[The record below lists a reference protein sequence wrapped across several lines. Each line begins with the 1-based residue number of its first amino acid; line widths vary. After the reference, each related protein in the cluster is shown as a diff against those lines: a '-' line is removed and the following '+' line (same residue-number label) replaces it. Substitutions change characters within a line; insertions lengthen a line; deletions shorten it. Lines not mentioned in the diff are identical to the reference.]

1 MVDVLVTAKA
11 PWYAPS
17 RLRVLFTQARRLP
30 LIPIGLILVL
40 LVIPAAFADVI
51 APHDPT
57 AGGLSQRY
65 IPPVWEAGGTS
76 NHILGTDRIGRD
88 VLSRII
94 HGSRVSVKVSIIGIF
109 LGGAIG
115 ITLGLMAGYFGGK
128 LDMVVMRLVDIT
140 LSIPSIL
147 FALVLAAAIGA
158 GLTTVLIVIGYILW
172 AYYARQVRG
181 EVLSIRESDY
191 IARAQVTGAS
201 HARIIYRH
209 VFPNVI
215 NTIIVLATLQV
226 GFVILLEASLSFL
239 GVGIQRPE
247 PAWGLMVADGREVIV
262 SFWWVSLFPGLAIML
277 TVLSLNLLGDWL
289 RDRLDPK
296 LKQL

>member
-1 MVDVLVTAKA
+1 MVDVLVEAKA

-17 RLRVLFTQARRLP
+17 RLRIGFAQARRLP
-30 LIPIGLILVL
+30 LIPIALILVL
-40 LVIPAAFADVI
+40 LIIPAAFADVI

-65 IPPVWEAGGTS
+65 IPPVWEEGGTS
-76 NHILGTDRIGRD
+76 DHILGTDRVGRD
-88 VLSRII
+88 VFSRII
-94 HGSRVSVKVSIIGIF
+94 HGSRVSVVVSLIGIV
-109 LGGAIG
+109 LGGVIG
-115 ITLGLMAGYFGGK
+115 VALGLMAGYFSGK
-128 LDMVVMRLVDIT
+128 LDLLVMRLVDIT

-172 AYYARQVRG
+172 AYYARQIRG
-181 EVLSIRESDY
+181 EVLAIRESDF
-191 IARAQVTGAS
+191 ISRARVTGAS
-201 HARIIYRH
+201 HARIIFRH

-239 GVGIQRPE
+239 GVGLQRPS

-277 TVLSLNLLGDWL
+277 TVLSLNLMGDWL

-296 LKQL
+296 LRQI

>member
-11 PWYAPS
+11 PWYTPS
-17 RLRVLFTQARRLP
+17 RLRVGFTQARRLP
-30 LIPIGLILVL
+30 LIPIALILLL

-51 APHDPT
+51 APHDPK

-65 IPPVWEAGGTS
+65 IPPVWEEGGSS

-88 VLSRII
+88 VFSRII
-94 HGSRVSVKVSIIGIF
+94 HGSRVSVVVSLIGIF
-109 LGGAIG
+109 GGGLIG
-115 ITLGLMAGYFGGK
+115 VTLGMMAGYFGGR
-128 LDMVVMRLVDIT
+128 LDLLVMRLVDIT

-158 GLTTVLIVIGYILW
+158 GLFTVLIVIGYILW
-172 AYYARQVRG
+172 AYYARQIRG

-191 IARAQVTGAS
+191 ISRARVTGAS
-201 HARIIYRH
+201 HARIIVRH

-239 GVGIQRPE
+239 GVGLQRPS

-289 RDRLDPK
+289 RDKLDPK
-296 LKQL
+296 LRQI

>member
-30 LIPIGLILVL
+30 LIPIVLIFVL

>member
-1 MVDVLVTAKA
+1 VDVLVTAKA

-76 NHILGTDRIGRD
+76 SHILGTDRIGRD

-128 LDMVVMRLVDIT
+128 LDLVVMRLVDIT

-191 IARAQVTGAS
+191 IARARVTGAS
-201 HARIIYRH
+201 HTRIIYRH

>member
-76 NHILGTDRIGRD
+76 THILGTDRIGRD

-128 LDMVVMRLVDIT
+128 RDMVVMRLVDIT

-191 IARAQVTGAS
+191 IARARVTGAS
-201 HARIIYRH
+201 HSRIIYRH

>member
-1 MVDVLVTAKA
+1 MADILVTAKA

-17 RLRVLFTQARRLP
+17 RLRASFTVARRLP
-30 LIPIGLILVL
+30 LIPIALILIL
-40 LVIPAAFADVI
+40 LVIPAAFAEII
-51 APHDPT
+51 APQDPRD
-57 AGGLSQRY
+57 GGLSKRY
-65 IPPVWEAGGTS
+65 IPPAWQEGGS
-76 NHILGTDRIGRD
+76 SDNILGTDRMGRD
-88 VLSRII
+88 VFSRII
-94 HGSRVSVKVSIIGIF
+94 YGSRVSVVVSLIGI
-109 LGGAIG
+109 LGGGLIG
-115 ITLGLMAGYFGGK
+115 VTLGLAAGYFGGK
-128 LDMVVMRLVDIT
+128 LDLLVMRLVDIT

-147 FALVLAAAIGA
+147 FALVLAAAVGS
-158 GLTTVLIVIGYILW
+158 GLFTVLIVIGYILW

-181 EVLSIRESDY
+181 EVLAIRESDY
-191 IARAQVTGAS
+191 ISRARVTGAS
-201 HARIIYRH
+201 HGRILLRH
-209 VFPNVI
+209 IFPNVI

-239 GVGIQRPE
+239 GVGLQRPS

-262 SFWWVSLFPGLAIML
+262 SYWWVSLFPGLAIML

>member
-11 PWYAPS
+11 PWYAAS
-17 RLRVLFTQARRLP
+17 RLRAGFTQARRLP
-30 LIPIGLILVL
+30 LIPIVLILLL
-40 LVIPAAFADVI
+40 LVIPAAFADLI
-51 APHDPT
+51 SPHDPR
-57 AGGLSQRY
+57 AGGLSNRY
-65 IPPVWEAGGTS
+65 VPPAWEDGGTS
-76 NHILGTDRIGRD
+76 KHILGTDRIGRD

-128 LDMVVMRLVDIT
+128 LDMIVMRLVDIT

-191 IARAQVTGAS
+191 IARARITGAS
-201 HARIIYRH
+201 HVRIIYRH

>member
-17 RLRVLFTQARRLP
+17 SLRALFTQARRLP
-30 LIPIGLILVL
+30 LIPIVLILVL

-76 NHILGTDRIGRD
+76 SHILGTDRIGRD

-94 HGSRVSVKVSIIGIF
+94 YGSRVSVKVSIIGIF

-191 IARAQVTGAS
+191 IARARVTGAS
-201 HARIIYRH
+201 HTRIIYRH

>member
-1 MVDVLVTAKA
+1 MDTLITAKA
-11 PWYAPS
+11 PWYAPGS
-17 RLRVLFTQARRLP
+17 LRIGFRRARRLP
-30 LIPIGLILVL
+30 LIPITLIFVL
-40 LVIPAAFADVI
+40 LVIPAAFADLI
-51 APHDPT
+51 APHSPT

-65 IPPVWEAGGTS
+65 LPPVWDGGTS
-76 NHILGTDRIGRD
+76 EHILGTDRIGRD

-94 HGSRVSVKVSIIGIF
+94 HGSRVSVKVSVIGIF
-109 LGGAIG
+109 LGGVIG
-115 ITLGLMAGYFGGK
+115 VTLGLAAGYFGGT
-128 LDMVVMRLVDIT
+128 LDLVVMRLVDIT

-181 EVLSIRESDY
+181 EVLGIRESDY
-191 IARAQVTGAS
+191 ISRARVTGAS
-201 HARIIYRH
+201 NWRIIRLH
-209 VFPNVI
+209 IFPNVI

-239 GVGIQRPE
+239 EVGIQRPS

-296 LKQL
+296 LKQI

>member
-1 MVDVLVTAKA
+1 MDILITAKA

-17 RLRVLFTQARRLP
+17 RLRSGATRARRLP
-30 LIPIGLILVL
+30 LIPLTLILVL

-51 APHDPT
+51 APHDPR

-65 IPPVWEAGGTS
+65 LPPVWNGGTS

-109 LGGAIG
+109 LGGVIG

-128 LDMVVMRLVDIT
+128 LDLLVMRLVDIT

-147 FALVLAAAIGA
+147 FALVLAATIGA

-181 EVLSIRESDY
+181 EVLSIRENDY
-191 IARAQVTGAS
+191 ISRARVTGAS
-201 HARIIYRH
+201 DWRIIRLH
-209 VFPNVI
+209 IFPNVI

-239 GVGIQRPE
+239 GVGIQRPS

-277 TVLSLNLLGDWL
+277 TVLSFNLLGDWL

-296 LKQL
+296 LKQI

>member
-1 MVDVLVTAKA
+1 MDALITATA

-17 RLRVLFTQARRLP
+17 RLRSRWRQARRLP
-30 LIPIGLILVL
+30 LIPLTLILVL
-40 LVIPAAFADVI
+40 LVIPAAFADLI
-51 APHDPT
+51 APHDPR

-65 IPPVWEAGGTS
+65 IPPVWDGGTS
-76 NHILGTDRIGRD
+76 KHILGTDRMGRD

-94 HGSRVSVKVSIIGIF
+94 HGSRVSVKVSVIGIF
-109 LGGAIG
+109 LGGVIG
-115 ITLGLMAGYFGGK
+115 VTLGLMAGYFGGK
-128 LDMVVMRLVDIT
+128 LDLLVMRLVDIT

-147 FALVLAAAIGA
+147 FALVLAAGVGA

-181 EVLSIRESDY
+181 EVLAIRENDY
-191 IARAQVTGAS
+191 ISRARVTGAS
-201 HARIIYRH
+201 DWRIIRLH

-239 GVGIQRPE
+239 GVGIQRPS

-296 LKQL
+296 LKQI

>member
-17 RLRVLFTQARRLP
+17 SLRALFTQARRLP
-30 LIPIGLILVL
+30 LIPIVLILVL

-115 ITLGLMAGYFGGK
+115 ITG
-128 LDMVVMRLVDIT
+128 
-140 LSIPSIL
+140 
-147 FALVLAAAIGA
+147 VL
-158 GLTTVLIVIGYILW
+158 
-172 AYYARQVRG
+172 
-181 EVLSIRESDY
+181 
-191 IARAQVTGAS
+191 
-201 HARIIYRH
+201 
-209 VFPNVI
+209 
-215 NTIIVLATLQV
+215 
-226 GFVILLEASLSFL
+226 
-239 GVGIQRPE
+239 
-247 PAWGLMVADGREVIV
+247 WGLSVGLVAESLLNSLDGQR
-262 SFWWVSLFPGLAIML
+262 SRKPLPGKA
-277 TVLSLNLLGDWL
+277 
-289 RDRLDPK
+289 R
-296 LKQL
+296 